1 VPLRFHWSL
10 SQAGDRWRKASAPEK
25 QSGVPDL
32 AAHVELCRA
41 AERHGIDSLLLA
53 FSFARPDPLV
63 MASAL
68 AALTDS
74 ITLMVACRSGVFLP
88 ATFVQQVNTASTLAP
103 GRISINVVA
112 GHSPHEQAYYGDF
125 LPHDERYRRTAEF
138 LDVCTALWRR
148 QEEVE
153 YQGRYYHVEKGRLG
167 TPFLA
172 AARTRPEIFVSG
184 NSAPAEDLARCYG
197 DCLLRYP
204 EAPAR
209 LRDRVRPLVEAGK
222 EVGLRLALIGRATAE
237 EARRDAGR
245 LLDAAQEKAG
255 AARREFVGRTDSV
268 AFRSTLAAAE
278 APESEWLTPV
288 LWNGLVPYLGEVCLV
303 GSADEIAAA
312 LLEFRDAGI
321 RQFLFSGW
329 PDEEEM
335 AFFGTE
341 VLPRVRA
348 LEGAD
353 APPDAQTAT
362 RSSATA

>member
-1 VPLRFHWSL
+1 LPLRFHWSL
-10 SQAGDRWRKASAPEK
+10 SQAGDRWRKALAPES

-41 AERHGIDSLLLA
+41 AERHGVDSLLLA

-68 AALTDS
+68 GALTGS

-88 ATFVQQVNTASTLAP
+88 ATFVQQVNTASALAP

-138 LDVCTALWRR
+138 LDVCSALWRR
-148 QEEVE
+148 QEEVDHE
-153 YQGRYYHVEKGRLG
+153 GRYYRVEKGRLG

-172 AARTRPEIFVSG
+172 PNRSRPEIFVSG
-184 NSAPAEDLARCYG
+184 NSAPAAELARRYG

-204 EAPAR
+204 EAPAT
-209 LRDRVRPLVEAGK
+209 LRDSVRPLTEQGT
-222 EVGLRLALIGRATAE
+222 EVGLRLALIGRATGE
-237 EARRDAGR
+237 EARRDAGA
-245 LLDAAQEKAG
+245 LLAAARERAG

-278 APESEWLTPV
+278 EAESEWLTPV

-312 LLEFRDAGI
+312 LLELRDAGVS
-321 RQFLFSGW
+321 QFLFSGW
-329 PDEEEM
+329 PDEAEM

-348 LEGAD
+348 LEA
-353 APPDAQTAT
+353 AAQTAQ